1 LPSFNY
7 PADKV
12 FPATCQATDETITTN
27 EAKVTT
33 AVVGEVRDVVKE
45 DMAVAEV
52 VENLKTITTRAT
64 TTTKEDV
71 ETAAMVVAVKKE
83 VTAADVRRVDMEAVV
98 KMTMVLVV
106 SREVI
111 EVVEICLRAE
121 SQPP

>member
-1 LPSFNY
+1 M
-7 PADKV
+7 
-12 FPATCQATDETITTN
+12 
-27 EAKVTT
+27 TT